1 MKKAKEE
8 GILLRHR
15 MRDPKVFRNIFADPR
30 PAQKGTLLGRKRAVG
45 GCGTCHRRIFD
56 RDIQVRGAAAPG
68 TVGRARRAR
77 VLRRAPA
84 AGDRHGIC
92 CIIGSKEPSM
102 RRLPLLSAAK
112 LLAATF
118 AAGGLVACAMAAS
131 DGFSFG
137 DGTPPGG
144 KGDAEPTGAGTSP
157 VGGDV
162 DGVIVVHASRNLPA
176 FRVCFGNK
184 PKLNPLPDSKLMPQ
198 SNVVGVEVGGAV
210 HVGALH
216 DRADDVADG
225 GGPKV
230 DSGPA
235 LDAAVA
241 DSGTVKPDASASSSQ
256 LYVFREESL
265 RFRSQLCGDLLK
277 DAALKPGTDYW
288 ALDFTAPGLFTSR
301 GVYLLAVEGCVAG
314 SDPSLNADNCGQPFT
329 AGQQNLRAR
338 VVSLSAPQNQ
348 VGAFYAQTLVL
359 SDPVRAAVRK
369 GQIAGMYFGDLSSD
383 AMERFDGQNK
393 VALDAVQPA
402 SPQKFAFPAKQE
414 SYDKFGF
421 RGVVGTAKVEQSMAR
436 TQELTS
442 PQILP
447 NDFYR
452 LPSNFVVLVLGDPA
466 ASAKDPALGLHF
478 LAIPVRDPDSLVAD
492 AGGD

>member
-1 MKKAKEE
+1 MS
-8 GILLRHR
+8 
-15 MRDPKVFRNIFADPR
+15 R
-30 PAQKGTLLGRKRAVG
+30 PL
-45 GCGTCHRRIFD
+45 
-56 RDIQVRGAAAPG
+56 
-68 TVGRARRAR
+68 
-77 VLRRAPA
+77 
-84 AGDRHGIC
+84 
-92 CIIGSKEPSM
+92 S
-102 RRLPLLSAAK
+102 LSASK
-112 LLAATF
+112 SLAALIL
-118 AAGGLVACAMAAS
+118 AGGLAACAVSAA
-131 DGFSFG
+131 DGLSLG
-137 DGTPPGG
+137 DGAPSGG
-144 KGDAEPTGAGTSP
+144 KGDASEQSSGGSTP
-157 VGGDV
+157 VGADV

-230 DSGPA
+230 DSGA
-235 LDAAVA
+235 LPDAAVA
-241 DSGTVKPDASASSSQ
+241 DSGTVKPDAAVSSSQ
-256 LYVFREESL
+256 LYVFREEAL
-265 RFRSQLCGDLLK
+265 RFRNQLCGDLLK
-277 DAALKPGTDYW
+277 DAGLKVGTDYW
-288 ALDFTAPGLFTSR
+288 ALDFTAPGLFDSR
-301 GVYLLAVEGCVAG
+301 GVYLLAVEGCVSGA
-314 SDPSLNADNCGQPFT
+314 DPSLNADSCGQPFT

-338 VVSLSAPQNQ
+338 VISLSAPQNQ
-348 VGAFYAQTLVL
+348 TGAFYAQTLVL

-369 GQIAGMYFGDLSSD
+369 GQVAGMYFGDLSSD

-393 VALDAVQPA
+393 VALDSVQPA

-478 LAIPVRDPDSLVAD
+478 LAIPVRDPDSH